1 MITSAPAVV
10 KNLSGRLEVFA
21 RGADNTLWRAWQVY
35 HNGPW
40 SNWSSFTGI
49 IASAPTVAKNS
60 DGRIEVFVLGLDK
73 ALWHLW
79 QTTSSTTSS
88 WTTWAIIGGI
98 TLIDASVIK

>member
-79 QTTSSTTSS
+79 QTTSSTTSP